1 MPLTAY
7 LPKEP
12 TMIRLTLDE
21 ARTLSLSI
29 LRHAGFSEAQA
40 QAVTATVVAGER
52 DGCASHGLYR
62 VLGCVSSLKAGK
74 VVADAEPEVIDQ
86 APSIVR
92 VDARGGFSQLAFQAG
107 LPVLADKARA
117 NGIAAL
123 AINRCVHFSA
133 LWVEIEQLTE
143 LGLVALACNP
153 SHAWVAPA
161 GGSKPI
167 FGTNPIAFGWPRA
180 GKHPFIFDFATSAI
194 ARGDIELHRRAGK
207 PIPEGWGIDASGQ
220 PSTSAEAVM
229 NGAMLTFGGH
239 KGSAL
244 AAMVELIAGPLIGD
258 LTSAESLAYDAGSKS
273 SPYHGELIIAL
284 DPQRFLGAAADAHL
298 ARAEALF
305 EGIEGQ
311 GARLPSQ
318 RRYDARAG
326 SLADGV
332 RIPQALYDDL
342 NALLS

>member
-1 MPLTAY
+1 
-7 LPKEP
+7 
-12 TMIRLTLDE
+12 MIRMTLDE
-21 ARTLSLSI
+21 ARNLALSI
-29 LRHAGFSEAQA
+29 MRHSGFSEAQA
-40 QAVTATVVAGER
+40 QAVTNTVVAGER

-62 VLGCVSSLKAGK
+62 ILGCVDSLRAGK
-74 VVADAEPEVIDQ
+74 VVADAEPQVVDQ
-86 APSIVR
+86 APGIVR
-92 VDARGGFSQLAFQAG
+92 VDACGGFSQLAFQAG
-107 LPVLADKARA
+107 LPLLQEKARSS
-117 NGIAAL
+117 GIAAL

-133 LWVEIEQLTE
+133 LWVEIEELTE
-143 LGLVALACNP
+143 AGLVALACNP

-167 FGTNPIAFGWPRA
+167 FGTNPIAFGWPRS
-180 GKHPFIFDFATSAI
+180 GQPPFIFDFATSAI

-207 PIPEGWGIDASGQ
+207 PLAQGWGIDAAGQ
-220 PSTSAEAVM
+220 PSTDPEAVM

-258 LTSAESLAYDAGSKS
+258 LTSAESLAFDGGSKS

-284 DPQRFLGAAADAHL
+284 DPQRFLGDSAPQHL

-305 EGIEGQ
+305 EGIQAQ

-318 RRYDARAG
+318 RRYDARVR
-326 SLADGV
+326 SLKEGV
-332 RIPQALYDDL
+332 QIPQGLYHDL
-342 NALLS
+342 KALLVPGA

>member
-1 MPLTAY
+1 
-7 LPKEP
+7 
-12 TMIRLTLDE
+12 MIRLSLEE
-21 ARTLSLSI
+21 ARELALSI
-29 LRHAGFSEAQA
+29 MRRAGFSEAQA
-40 QAVTATVVAGER
+40 QAVTTTVVAGER

-86 APSIVR
+86 APAIVR

-107 LPVLADKARA
+107 LPVLKDKARA

-133 LWVEIEQLTE
+133 LWVEIEALTE
-143 LGLVALACNP
+143 AGLVALACNP

-180 GKHPFIFDFATSAI
+180 GKQPFIFDFATSAI

-207 PIPEGWGIDASGQ
+207 AIPEGWGIDANGQ
-220 PSTSAEAVM
+220 TSTDAEAVM

-273 SPYHGELIIAL
+273 SPYHGELIIAF
-284 DPQRFLGAAADAHL
+284 DPQRFLGAAADEHL
-298 ARAEALF
+298 ARAEVLF
-305 EGIEGQ
+305 EGIQEQ

-318 RRYDARAG
+318 RRYDARAR

-332 RIPQALYDDL
+332 QIPQALYDDL